1 MNSSPENRMK
11 SMRPPTWL
19 QRPSAYAMPTTSQSA
34 IGRGRAV
41 SAPVEPPFPGEIAGQ
56 EGQHE
61 ETQIAGVEA
70 GVLVQVD
77 PEERRHLDGERR
89 HHRKTEGDDG
99 ICSSPRSW
107 LPGIRRDNDEL
118 LPEAVRVLAPDTPW
132 DGVQG
137 AHALPRPQESFRG
150 G

>member
-99 ICSSPRSW
+99 IRSRRGLR
-107 LPGIRRDNDEL
+107 LPGVGGGHHEL
-118 LPEAVRVLAPDTPW
+118 LPEAVPVLAR
-132 DGVQG
+132 
-137 AHALPRPQESFRG
+137 ALP
-150 G
+150 